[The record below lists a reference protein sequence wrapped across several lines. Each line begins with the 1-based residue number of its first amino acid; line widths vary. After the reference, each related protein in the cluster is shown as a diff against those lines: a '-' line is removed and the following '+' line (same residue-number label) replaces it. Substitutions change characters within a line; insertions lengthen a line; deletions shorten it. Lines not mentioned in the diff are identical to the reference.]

1 MQALRRARLL
11 ARFVLAGFLLALGA
25 AIASPI
31 VQSQPLELIC
41 SGGTVKLVALGDS
54 GDSANDDSAGQARA
68 HAGHLLD
75 CPLCMPEGAPLPA
88 VATAV
93 LHDAPTA
100 SLLHPLVLSP
110 RIALRAA
117 APLPPRGPPALS

>member
-25 AIASPI
+25 AIANPI
-31 VQSQPLELIC
+31 VHSEPLELIC
-41 SGGTVKLVALGDS
+41 SGGTVKLVALGGDKVDS
-54 GDSANDDSAGQARA
+54 DGDADADRA

-88 VATAV
+88 GIGTA
-93 LHDAPTA
+93 LHDAPAA
-100 SLLHPLVLSP
+100 SALRPMAASP
-110 RIALRAA
+110 RMAMRAA

>member
-25 AIASPI
+25 AIANPI
-31 VQSQPLELIC
+31 VHSEPLELIC
-41 SGGTVKLVALGDS
+41 SDGTVKLVALGGDA
-54 GDSANDDSAGQARA
+54 GDSEGEADRT

-88 VATAV
+88 VAAAL
-93 LHDAPTA
+93 LHDAPA
-100 SLLHPLVLSP
+100 AAQMRPMAASP
-110 RIALRAA
+110 RIAVRAA